1 MGSDVMNEMY
11 FFEKA
16 LKELNV
22 SKFVYRGSF
31 PKNKEQFNNSFKKI
45 VGENSEQI
53 AIESSNPSDFGVTW
67 EQVNVKITELQNAE
81 PLRLLREERNQKL
94 VDSDWTQY
102 RDVSLSN
109 DSDWQ
114 TYRQSLRDL
123 PQNFSPIIDI
133 ITEDGYPI
141 VKEQTDWPEK
151 PS

>member
-1 MGSDVMNEMY
+1 MTD
-11 FFEKA
+11 
-16 LKELNV
+16 
-22 SKFVYRGSF
+22 
-31 PKNKEQFNNSFKKI
+31 
-45 VGENSEQI
+45 
-53 AIESSNPSDFGVTW
+53 
-67 EQVNVKITELQNAE
+67 ITEALRQLRPSSSFSVSGNKIKWCDPNNAQPTEEEIQAKIAELQAAE
-81 PLRLLREERNQKL
+81 PMRLLRQERDRRLQKT
-94 VDSDWTQY
+94 DWTQY

>member
-1 MGSDVMNEMY
+1 MGSDVMNEMD

-31 PKNKEQFNNSFKKI
+31 PENEEQFNNSFKKI

-53 AIESSNPSDFGVTW
+53 AIESSNPTDFGVTW
-67 EQVNVKITELQNAE
+67 EQINVKITELQNAE
-81 PLRLLREERNQKL
+81 PLRLLREERNRRL
-94 VDSDWTQY
+94 VETDWTQY

-123 PQNFSPIIDI
+123 PSTALPELDENGQLINV
-133 ITEDGYPI
+133 T
-141 VKEQTDWPEK
+141 WPEK
-151 PS
+151 P

>member
-1 MGSDVMNEMY
+1 MGDYEIMTDIT
-11 FFEKA
+11 KA
-16 LKELNV
+16 LIALRPDSLWVVRE
-22 SKFVYRGSF
+22 
-31 PKNKEQFNNSFKKI
+31 
-45 VGENSEQI
+45 EQI
-53 AIESSNPSDFGVTW
+53 IWNDTETSRPTDEEIND
-67 EQVNVKITELQNAE
+67 KIAELRDAE
-81 PLRLLREERNQKL
+81 PMRLLREERNQKL
-94 VDSDWTQY
+94 SETDWTQY

>member
-1 MGSDVMNEMY
+1 MIPDYLQQALRFFNTEHPNWYGFAKNDSNGNKIPNEQRMQTQY
-11 FFEKA
+11 
-16 LKELNV
+16 V
-22 SKFVYRGSF
+22 II
-31 PKNKEQFNNSFKKI
+31 NKEHEGLVVRPTDEEINSK
-45 VGENSEQI
+45 VE
-53 AIESSNPSDFGVTW
+53 
-67 EQVNVKITELQNAE
+67 ELRNAE

-94 VDSDWTQY
+94 QETDWTQY

-123 PQNFSPIIDI
+123 PQNFSPIIDV

>member
-1 MGSDVMNEMY
+1 MREIT
-11 FFEKA
+11 KA
-16 LKELNV
+16 DAIIAINPD
-22 SKFVYRGSF
+22 SKFSYF
-31 PKNKEQFNNSFKKI
+31 HPPQDEINWI
-45 VGENSEQI
+45 SEDISQPTEEEI
-53 AIESSNPSDFGVTW
+53 QA
-67 EQVNVKITELQNAE
+67 KLTELRDAE
-81 PLRLLREERNQKL
+81 PMRLLREERNQKL
-94 VDSDWTQY
+94 QETDWTQY
-102 RDVSLSN
+102 RDVTLSN

>member
-1 MGSDVMNEMY
+1 MRRIDRPRLRDAIKLLTD
-11 FFEKA
+11 EKWSHYEGDDPSTIGWVNPENA
-16 LKELNV
+16 PSIEQINAKFQELN
-22 SKFVYRGSF
+22 
-31 PKNKEQFNNSFKKI
+31 
-45 VGENSEQI
+45 
-53 AIESSNPSDFGVTW
+53 A
-67 EQVNVKITELQNAE
+67 AE
-81 PLRLLREERNQKL
+81 PMRLLRQQRNQKL
-94 VDSDWTQY
+94 SETDWTQY

-133 ITEDGYPI
+133 ITEDGYSI